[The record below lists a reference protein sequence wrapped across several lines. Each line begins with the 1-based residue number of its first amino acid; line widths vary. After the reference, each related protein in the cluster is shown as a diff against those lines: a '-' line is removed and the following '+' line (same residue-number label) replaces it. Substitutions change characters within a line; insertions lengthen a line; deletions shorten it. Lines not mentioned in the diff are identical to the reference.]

1 VTIIARVLQS
11 CGLIGLGVMG
21 LWHRDFALQWQ
32 PVPAGIPGRSALACT
47 SAAVLLTCGL
57 CLWVPRYSRLAAWA
71 AAAFFASWAVAL
83 HGPLVLHDPGR
94 VATWL
99 GFAEILV
106 LATGAVILGYL
117 IWNPEAAP
125 QEALAREGH
134 GIRVVRTLLAIAL
147 PIFGLSHF
155 TYPEFT
161 ASMIPAW
168 LPKRLALAY
177 VTAVGHTAAGA
188 GMLFGIMPRLAVTLE
203 AAMMGVFVAL
213 VHVPGILSE
222 PSSRVQWTM
231 LFVAVTLTGATT
243 AAAAT
248 FVSDPNA
255 RHPRGCKAVSM
266 TRVMSQEGQN
276 TILSLSGRC

>member
-1 VTIIARVLQS
+1 MMKSSTYLSGAQVTTIARLLQS
-11 CGLIGLGVMG
+11 CGLIGLGVLG
-21 LWHRDFALQWQ
+21 LWYRDFALQWQ
-32 PVPAGIPGRSALACT
+32 PVPAGIPGRSVLACA
-47 SAAVLLTCGL
+47 SAAVLLMCGL

-99 GFAEILV
+99 GFAETLV
-106 LATGAVILGYL
+106 LATGAMILGG
-117 IWNPEAAP
+117 
-125 QEALAREGH
+125 R
-134 GIRVVRTLLAIAL
+134 GIRVARTLLAIAL

-155 TYPEFT
+155 AYAEFT

-168 LPKRLALAY
+168 LPQRLALAY
-177 VTAVGHTAAGA
+177 VTGAAHTAAGA
-188 GMLFGIMPRLAVTLE
+188 GMLFGVMPRLAATLE

-213 VHVPGILSE
+213 IHVPGILSE
-222 PSSRVQWTM
+222 PGSRVQWTM

-248 FVSDPNA
+248 FVGDLGTLSTL
-255 RHPRGCKAVSM
+255 RWGSI
-266 TRVMSQEGQN
+266 TRQKVP
-276 TILSLSGRC
+276 SG

>member
-1 VTIIARVLQS
+1 MMKSPTYLSGAHVTTIARLLQS
-11 CGLIGLGVMG
+11 CGLIGLGVLG
-21 LWHRDFALQWQ
+21 LWYRDFALQWQ
-32 PVPAGIPGRSALACT
+32 PVPAGMPGRSALACT
-47 SAAVLLTCGL
+47 SAAVLLACGL

-71 AAAFFASWAVAL
+71 AAASFASWAVAL
-83 HGPLVLHDPGR
+83 HGPLVLRDPGS

-99 GFAEILV
+99 GFAEALV
-106 LATGAVILGYL
+106 LATGAFILGG
-117 IWNPEAAP
+117 
-125 QEALAREGH
+125 R
-134 GIRVVRTLLAIAL
+134 GIRVARTLLAIAL

-155 TYPEFT
+155 VYPEFT

-168 LPKRLALAY
+168 LPQRLALAY
-177 VTAVGHTAAGA
+177 LTGAAHTAAGA

-222 PSSRVQWTM
+222 PTSRLQWTM

-248 FVSDPNA
+248 FLGDPNTQHLTWGSA
-255 RHPRGCKAVSM
+255 I
-266 TRVMSQEGQN
+266 TRQKVP
-276 TILSLSGRC
+276 SG